1 MTTIQD
7 VARAAGV
14 AASTVSRYLNGQL
27 RVSPATEAK
36 VLEAVSELG
45 YVPNA
50 QARNLA
56 RRRSGV
62 IGFVVP
68 EISNPYFGAIA
79 DYVVEAVERHGRLVL
94 LCSHR
99 SQAVRQSSY
108 IELLASGAIDG
119 MLYLGSFRSNERLAA
134 AIAGGLAVVVVDEPI
149 AGLPPVHT
157 VVMDDYAG
165 GYQATSYLVALGPP
179 PDRVR
184 VRARPSSARCRS
196 ATAATSTR
204 CARAGST
211 RPSRSASPGQ
221 FTEQFGMSALPHLLA
236 AADPPT
242 AAFVASDYI
251 ALGVLSAAETH
262 GIRVPGGPVDRGL
275 RRHPVQPVR
284 AAAADHDQVAGRAAG
299 PGRRRAAVRA
309 AGRPGRPGAHRGAA
323 GGAGGPGVGGPAGRL
338 RSERRRPCG
347 CCSAARAGS
356 RTACTSRASTRS
368 RRAPTWRAP
377 ASCAPRWPAP
387 GSRSSTCPGTWFP
400 GSSRAPRASW
410 PATTRSS

>member
-1 MTTIQD
+1 VTTIQD

-14 AASTVSRYLNGQL
+14 SASTVSRYLNGQL

-36 VLEAVSELG
+36 VLGAVSELG

-68 EISNPYFGAIA
+68 EISNPYFGSIA
-79 DYVVEAVERHGRLVL
+79 DHVVEAVERHGRLVL

-119 MLYLGSFRSNERLAA
+119 MLYLGSFRSNERLAT

-165 GYQATSYLVALGPP
+165 GYQATSYLVALGHRRIAFVSGPAELGSVQERYRGYT
-179 PDRVR
+179 DALRK
-184 VRARPSSARCRS
+184 
-196 ATAATSTR
+196 
-204 CARAGST
+204 AGIDPAVQVSH
-211 RPSRSASPGQ
+211 AGQ
-221 FTEQFGMSALPHLLA
+221 FTEQFGMSVLPHLLGA
-236 AADPPT
+236 AEPPT

-251 ALGVLSAAETH
+251 ALGVLSSAEAH
-262 GIRVPGGPVDRGL
+262 GIGVPEDLSIVGFDDIRFSQYVRPRLTTIRSPVDRLAEVGVEL
-275 RRHPVQPVR
+275 LFERLADPEAPARTEVLPVELVVR
-284 AAAADHDQVAGRAAG
+284 ESAAA
-299 PGRRRAAVRA
+299 P
-309 AGRPGRPGAHRGAA
+309 AGRPVAK
-323 GGAGGPGVGGPAGRL
+323 
-338 RSERRRPCG
+338 
-347 CCSAARAGS
+347 
-356 RTACTSRASTRS
+356 
-368 RRAPTWRAP
+368 
-377 ASCAPRWPAP
+377 
-387 GSRSSTCPGTWFP
+387 GTVP
-400 GSSRAPRASW
+400 
-410 PATTRSS
+410 